1 MDVTTPPSS
10 PVGAPGPAPDAG
22 GPAFLNGPAEKMSAA
37 ARVPFDTAGSAGSSS
52 AAPPASASDAP
63 AIIVSNPNAKVAL
76 LSPPPPP
83 PRPQQP
89 VVIPPTAE
97 FAAALDAENKQLDVD
112 ICTKLANLRKQLT
125 GMKDAVQRMQGIQ
138 EKTVDDRAEFE
149 KQIQETSEAAVN
161 HFADGV
167 IGLLGIE
174 VDENIKVLNT
184 EAKKAS
190 RAARYASAA
199 LDYDDPVATDLYA
212 DYFAIVWKRR
222 TQMATGKYWVDYVD
236 KLVGGIEAAELSQ
249 EKGLGTRLAEGSN
262 QILSEILGNKAM
274 RQWLGVAPGYAQ
286 FNTLVNAYYNA
297 ASDLSEEYLAYKA
310 LDSMNKSADQYLA
323 ASTALQK
330 KIQATVDQIKA
341 TQAELVKS
349 SRSCTSGT

>member
-1 MDVTTPPSS
+1 
-10 PVGAPGPAPDAG
+10 
-22 GPAFLNGPAEKMSAA
+22 MSAA

-274 RQWLGVAPGYAQ
+274 RQWLGVAPGYALRGISRLQ
-286 FNTLVNAYYNA
+286 GARQHEQKRGPVSRRLDRAAKENSGHRRPDQGDTGRTRQVVAQLYVRNLTL
-297 ASDLSEEYLAYKA
+297 SKER
-310 LDSMNKSADQYLA
+310 
-323 ASTALQK
+323 
-330 KIQATVDQIKA
+330 IIG
-341 TQAELVKS
+341 
-349 SRSCTSGT
+349 RSPPA